1 VININIFYKGKPLG
15 IKPEGVS
22 LRDFIV
28 DKIGDNPVLL
38 RCGSKV
44 QDLLTPITEDSDCEI
59 IKYPD
64 KNVLSTFW
72 HTSSHILAQ
81 AVKRL
86 FPTAKLGI
94 GPAIENGFYYD
105 FFIDKPF
112 TEEDIPRIEE
122 EMKKIVDADYQLE
135 REDMSKKDANKLF
148 SEKGENF
155 KVELIRDIQG
165 DKVSVYKQGDF
176 IDLCKGPHISSTGL
190 VKNIKLLSFASAY
203 WHGDEDKPSMQRIYG
218 ITFFERKELKSFL
231 IRYAEAKKR
240 DHRKLGKALDL
251 FSIYPEAGAGLVFWH
266 PKGAVIRKV
275 IEDFWIDEHRKRG
288 YELVYTPHIA
298 KSDLWKI
305 SGHFDYYK
313 ENMYYFQIDNE
324 EFVVKPMNCPGHIL
338 IFKSQLRSYKD
349 LPIRYAELGTV
360 YRRERSGVLHG
371 MLRVRGFTQD
381 DGHIF
386 CTPEQLGDEV
396 SGVVDFAIY
405 MIKAFGYKDFRIKL
419 SVRDPEHKEKYA
431 GSDTE
436 WEYAGDALR
445 KTLDKKGLP
454 FEIEKGGAVFYGP
467 KIDIDLKDAIGRYW
481 QGPTIQFDFNLPRR
495 FNITYIDKNGEK
507 KMVYMVHRALLGSL
521 ERFVGGLIEHYAG
534 NFPLW
539 LAPVQAKILTVTD
552 AGVPF
557 ANKVYQNLRKHH
569 LRVELDARNEK
580 IGYKIRE
587 AENLKVPYMIIIGQR
602 EVDENKLSVRQHK
615 KGEIGTFSVDE
626 VIKIL
631 DEKINKEVEYRE
643 TL

>member
-1 VININIFYKGKPLG
+1 MRN
-15 IKPEGVS
+15 
-22 LRDFIV
+22 FIV
-28 DKIGDNPVLL
+28 DKIGDKPVLI
-38 RCGSKV
+38 RCSNRI
-44 QDLLTPITEDSDCEI
+44 QDLLTPITEGSDCEI
-59 IKYPD
+59 IEYPD
-64 KNVLSTFW
+64 ENVLSAFW

-86 FPTAKLGI
+86 FPSAKLGI

-112 TEEDIPRIEE
+112 AEEDIPRIEE
-122 EMKKIVDADYQLE
+122 EMKKIVDADYQLV
-135 REDMSKKDANKLF
+135 REDISKKDADKLF
-148 SEKGENF
+148 SEKGEDF
-155 KVELIRDIQG
+155 KVELIRDIPE
-165 DKVSVYKQGDF
+165 DKVSIYKQGDF
-176 IDLCKGPHISSTGL
+176 IDLCKGPHITSTGF

-203 WHGDEDKPSMQRIYG
+203 WHGDEHKASMQRIYG
-218 ITFFERKELKSFL
+218 ITFFERKELKKFL
-231 IRYAEAKKR
+231 IRYEEAKKR

-266 PKGAVIRKV
+266 PKGAVIRRV
-275 IEDFWIDEHRKRG
+275 IENFWIDEHRKRG

-313 ENMYYFQIDNE
+313 ENMYFFQIDNE

-436 WEYAGDALR
+436 WQQAEDALR
-445 KTLDKKGLP
+445 KTLDEKGLS
-454 FEIEKGGAVFYGP
+454 FAIEEGGAVFYGP

-507 KMVYMVHRALLGSL
+507 KLVYMVHRALLGSL

-552 AGVPF
+552 TGVSF
-557 ANKVYQNLRKHH
+557 ANKVQQDMHKHH
-569 LRVELDARNEK
+569 LRVELDIRNEK

-587 AENLKVPYMIIIGQR
+587 AESLKIPYMIIIGQR

-615 KGEIGTFSVDE
+615 KGEIGIFSVDE
-626 VIKIL
+626 AIKIL
-631 DEKINKEVEYRE
+631 EEKINKEVEYRE